1 MVVLSGGPYNNLTA
15 AGTTTQPAV
24 TGTLAAQ
31 TCHTFTIY
39 DSYGDGINAGYGT
52 GSFMV
57 TDANGTVL
65 AMGGQ
70 FTDED
75 GDAFKTGDAIVQ
87 NINDVSNS
95 ISIYPNPA
103 KDVLIWNRS
112 KNSCNI
118 NWW

>member
-1 MVVLSGGPYNNLTA
+1 
-15 AGTTTQPAV
+15 
-24 TGTLAAQ
+24 
-31 TCHTFTIY
+31 
-39 DSYGDGINAGYGT
+39 
-52 GSFMV
+52 MV

-103 KDVLIWNRS
+103 KDVLIINGIF
-112 KNSCNI
+112 NSVNI
-118 NWW
+118 YDVSGKLVLTSEYNYNNHCFTYSP